1 LAFVRAS
8 ITNRRD
14 RGMKTC
20 FSLGSTFFFVSERRR
35 RRSWK
40 FSLGIDLHYPRWTG
54 LQAKSRG
61 VLMLGCHA
69 HVSLVPHD
77 QSSQPSRPWSSG
89 PPAWNSGAT
98 ALLRSPCTPL
108 SLSPNKKKGGSPRHA
123 LAFFLHTSRT
133 DRSWHRLT
141 KIAQMVMAAART
153 GVALLTKG
161 I

>member
-14 RGMKTC
+14 KGMKTC

-108 SLSPNKKKGGSPRHA
+108 SLSLSPNKKKGEAHA
-123 LAFFLHTSRT
+123 THLLFSFT
-133 DRSWHRLT
+133 
-141 KIAQMVMAAART
+141 QVERT
-153 GVALLTKG
+153 GVG
-161 I
+161 IA

>member
-1 LAFVRAS
+1 
-8 ITNRRD
+8 
-14 RGMKTC
+14 MKTC
-20 FSLGSTFFFVSERRR
+20 FSLGSTFFFVSERLR

-77 QSSQPSRPWSSG
+77 QSQPSRPWSSG

-108 SLSPNKKKGGSPRHA
+108 SLSLPIKKRGKPTPRTCFFPSHKSNGQELASPDENCANGDGRRA
-123 LAFFLHTSRT
+123 YRRCPAYQRN
-133 DRSWHRLT
+133 LT
-141 KIAQMVMAAART
+141 KFNYF
-153 GVALLTKG
+153 
-161 I
+161 